1 MKKLAFLTLV
11 ALLAVLPVQAADVD
25 TGQAD
30 FSMYVALGDSLTAGY
45 QSGGLAMM
53 YQVNSYPALL
63 ARQAGVADF
72 EQPLVSDPGIPPVLV
87 LQHLV
92 PSPVLV
98 PASDTP
104 GMPINAELPR
114 PYNNLGVPGAD
125 LYDLLNTTGDIMNL
139 LAGNQDNVMHDLIL
153 RDGEHTALEQA
164 IGLNPSFVTLW
175 IGSNDILGAAVYATP
190 IEGVTMTPVA
200 NFEAMYQQ
208 ALGAL
213 TQYTGADIVAITIP
227 YVTVIP
233 FVTTVEPYIT
243 LPDGSHVPIIGTNG
257 PLPEDAYVTLSASS
271 LLAQGIGIPVELGG
285 TGQPLPE
292 DLQMVGGQVV
302 PGFVLRPEEVAVIN
316 GRVDEFNDIIRN
328 TAAAMGVPVLDI
340 NPFLQRVEDGFFVY
354 GGFELSTEYLLGGVF
369 SYDGVHPS
377 TVGYAMVAN
386 ELVNLINDQY
396 RAHIRGVN
404 LYRLLV
410 EGAEDDPGSMASSI
424 DAKQVFT
431 EEAFQQLQQAFPLLG
446 PLNTQREVKA
456 GGTIAP
462 NPKLELLH

>member
-1 MKKLAFLTLV
+1 MKKLAFLALI
-11 ALLAVLPVQAADVD
+11 ALLAALPMQAADVD
-25 TGQAD
+25 TGIAD

-45 QSGGLAMM
+45 QSGGLTEM
-53 YQVNSYPALL
+53 YQVNSYPAML

-72 EQPLVSDPGIPPVLV
+72 EQPLVSDPGIPPVMV

-92 PSPVLV
+92 PSPVLA

-104 GMPINAELPR
+104 GMPLNAELPR
-114 PYNNLGVPGAD
+114 PYNNLGVPGAN
-125 LYDLLNTTGDIMNL
+125 LYDLLNTTGDITNL

-175 IGSNDILGAAVYATP
+175 IGANDILGAAVYATP
-190 IEGVTMTPVA
+190 IEGVTMTPVE

-213 TQYTGADIVAITIP
+213 TQYTDADIVAITIP

-233 FVTTVEPYIT
+233 FVTTIEPYIT
-243 LPDGSHVPIIGTNG
+243 LPDGSHVPIIGSNG
-257 PLPEDAYVTLSASS
+257 PLPEDAYVTLGASS

-292 DLQMVGGQVV
+292 DLQLVGGQVV

-316 GRVDEFNDIIRN
+316 QRVDAFNDIIKN
-328 TAAAMGVPVLDI
+328 TAAAMGIPVLDI
-340 NPFLQRVEDGFFVY
+340 NPFLQRVKDGFFVY

-377 TVGYAMVAN
+377 TVGYALVAN
-386 ELVNLINDQY
+386 ELVNLVNENY
-396 RAHIRGVN
+396 RAHIPGVN

-410 EGAEDDPGSMASSI
+410 EGAEEDPGSMATSI
-424 DAKQVFT
+424 DTKRVFT
-431 EEAFQQLQQAFPLLG
+431 EKAFQALQQTFPLLG
-446 PLNTQREVKA
+446 PLNTEREVTP
-456 GGTIAP
+456 GGISAP
-462 NPKLELLH
+462 NPKLELVH